1 MILLADS
8 GSTKTD
14 WTLVTDEAEPI
25 KFQSVGF
32 NPFFQTEDAIYEG
45 LVAQVKPNIVGGTI
59 DKIFYYGTGCAD
71 ERSSRPVKQALQRLF
86 PEASIDVNSDLLAA
100 ARGLCIR
107 STGIACILGTGSN
120 NGFYNGEVITES
132 IGSLGFWMGDE
143 GSGGNIGKLL
153 VIAYLHN
160 ELPEK
165 LALDFKE
172 KYPTVNRLEVLDKAY
187 RQPFPNRY
195 FASYTTFLNEHID
208 EPFVK
213 NMVQKSFEAFLDKY
227 VLKLSSARTV
237 PVHFTGSVA
246 YYFQDI
252 LKNALDKKGLQLGSI
267 QKSPSSGLL
276 LYHTS

>member
-14 WTLVTDEAEPI
+14 WTLVSDNSVPL

-45 LVAQVKPNIVGGTI
+45 LVAEVKPHIGSGTI
-59 DKIFYYGTGCAD
+59 NKIFYYGTGCAD
-71 ERSSRPVKQALQRLF
+71 ERSGRPVKQALQRLF
-86 PEASIDVNSDLLAA
+86 PEAAIEVNSDLLAA

-120 NGFYNGEVITES
+120 NGLYNGEVITES

-143 GSGGNIGKLL
+143 GSGGNLGKLL
-153 VIAYLHN
+153 VVGYLQN

-165 LALDFKE
+165 LAADFKE
-172 KYPTVNRLEVLDKAY
+172 NFPSVNRLEVLDKAY

-195 FASYTTFLNEHID
+195 FASYSTFVHKHLSNPYIQ
-208 EPFVK
+208 
-213 NMVQKSFEAFLDKY
+213 NLVQGSFESFLDKY
-227 VLKLSSARTV
+227 VLKLRSAKSI

-246 YYFQDI
+246 YHFQEI
-252 LKNALDKKGLQLGSI
+252 LKNALERKGLQLGSI
-267 QKSPSSGLL
+267 QKSPSAGLL
-276 LYHTS
+276 IYHTT